1 MACPPKRKAFLGLD
15 SVVHR
20 TSPGFLYMAKAGSVF
35 DEERKEEGREEYV
48 SIKYY
53 GHIMGLGWHNE
64 HL

>member
-1 MACPPKRKAFLGLD
+1 MACPPERKAFLGLG

-20 TSPGFLYMAKAGSVF
+20 TSPGFLYMAKSGSVF
-35 DEERKEEGREEYV
+35 DEERKEEGREYM